1 MQLEIRQTTFPSECS
16 VMKMISEQTY
26 TESLG
31 KRRTVLRLWPYLEI
45 LNHPEKGSINKRGIL
60 QTVQP
65 RKPKETKTTCGKKDD
80 IAQEGKKKRKLSG
93 KMEC

>member
-45 LNHPEKGSINKRGIL
+45 DQLCRAG
-60 QTVQP
+60 
-65 RKPKETKTTCGKKDD
+65 
-80 IAQEGKKKRKLSG
+80 KLSMRIARFLKHFLLG
-93 KMEC
+93 L